1 MVPMV
6 LCVQQNT
13 IMGPKVPD
21 SNNGNASSSANA
33 SFVAIKRS
41 LIFSARTSYVNVLCV
56 N

>member
-21 SNNGNASSSANA
+21 SNNGNASSANA

-41 LIFSARTSYVNVLCV
+41 LIFSAKHLM
-56 N
+56 